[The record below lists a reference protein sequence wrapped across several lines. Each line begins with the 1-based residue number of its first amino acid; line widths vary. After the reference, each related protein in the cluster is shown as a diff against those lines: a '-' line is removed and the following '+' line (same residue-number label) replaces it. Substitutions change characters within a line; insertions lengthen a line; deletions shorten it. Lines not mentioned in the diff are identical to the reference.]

1 MTLNHST
8 KIENFGPQWF
18 SAVMG
23 TGAVAISMHLAS
35 KQFLPFLLASQMF
48 LAITIAMFLLFIG
61 PWVIRFFKY
70 SEKVKKEWKHP
81 VKGNFFPTMPISL
94 IIIGIALDKI
104 GPTLFSTSS
113 IHTVNTLLFFI
124 GSIGIFLFGWI
135 TLSII
140 FVNKKTDVK
149 HANYGWFIPPVSHLI
164 IPVLGLSLIKP
175 YAGTLMADV
184 LFTISMIAL
193 GVGLLLFLF
202 VGSIVYHRYTYH
214 ELPVSRLAPT
224 FLIGIAPTS
233 IITVILVKFSGAI
246 ENVGIGIELSKILPE
261 LKIMSLMA
269 WGFSIWWLVLSVIL
283 LLHYVKNKNH
293 PFVFGWWAYTFPL
306 GAFAISNGA
315 IAHLIDFTIFG
326 YVLQG
331 INVVLLFVWI
341 VVFFSTI
348 KSVMNGKCFEEH
360 E

>member
-1 MTLNHST
+1 MTLNHSK
-8 KIENFGPQWF
+8 KIGNFGPQWF

-35 KQFLPFLLASQMF
+35 KQFLPFLLVSQIF
-48 LAITIAMFLLFIG
+48 LAITIAMFFLFIG

-104 GPTLFSTSS
+104 GPTLFSSS
-113 IHTVNTLLFFI
+113 IIHTVNTLLFFI

-135 TLSII
+135 ILSII
-140 FVNKKTDVK
+140 FVNKETDVK

-164 IPVLGLSLIKP
+164 IPVLGLSLIKL

-184 LFTISMIAL
+184 LFIISMVAL

-246 ENVGIGIELSKILPE
+246 ENVGIGIELSEILPE

-269 WGFSIWWLVLSVIL
+269 WGFSI
-283 LLHYVKNKNH
+283 
-293 PFVFGWWAYTFPL
+293 
-306 GAFAISNGA
+306 
-315 IAHLIDFTIFG
+315 
-326 YVLQG
+326 
-331 INVVLLFVWI
+331 
-341 VVFFSTI
+341 
-348 KSVMNGKCFEEH
+348 
-360 E
+360 